1 MADKT
6 TKPYTLWDSQPV
18 FAYAVESQDQ
28 SQNFH
33 CEDWWRPSNRA
44 LSPKPAVDD
53 DERSVNSA
61 MLGVV
66 TDIVTHEAQH
76 IKWRCPYIEE
86 SGDQSRSQL
95 QCCGPVVASTGLARS
110 ELLQPQPSVERFNAV
125 QTSRSPNSGLPRLG
139 GNLSVMSSSAA
150 AAAAVTPSCE
160 LSGAAAGHNG
170 ERVSSLLQRASGRKV
185 VISAEAQARS
195 ARFMNADSG
204 PGTVDVVARDSST
217 HITVHTLLK
226 SVNPF
231 PSSIVASS
239 AAPTVTGPVPVTPA
253 CGLSGAD
260 GVAGGGRV
268 SSLLQRASGKEVVIS
283 AVAHAGSARFMGA
296 DSGRDTTQQSTSTYT
311 IMQTPVQPV
320 NPFSTS
326 TAAHP
331 AAAPTVA
338 TIAVTPYSGLSEAG
352 GAVGGGG
359 RVSPLLQ
366 RASGREVVIS
376 AEAQAR
382 SARFMSTDA
391 GSVAVVAPSSSAFTA
406 EQSPRQTVKPFPAAV
421 AAVTPGPTITAPVPV
436 TPGSVLD
443 SALAEGM
450 SGAGRVSSLLQRAS
464 GKEVV
469 ISAEARARSARFMG
483 ADSGFGPVAAQGG
496 SADTTVQAPQ
506 QPPNPFPSTMSVP
519 TVAAPSLVAGR
530 APVTPGSGLSGAGL
544 VAGGG
549 RVSSLL
555 QRASGREVVISAE
568 AQARSARFIN
578 ADSVAGAQ
586 SSSAHATLQTPHLAV
601 DKAPSAA
608 APTVTRAVPVT
619 PGSSLSGAEGVAG
632 GGRVSSLLQ
641 RASGKEVVISAEA
654 QVRSARF
661 ISADPSTGAQSSSA
675 HTTLQTP
682 HLADDP
688 SSASMAAHSAA
699 ALTIKR
705 AVPVTPG
712 SSLSGA
718 GVVAAGGR
726 VSSLLQRASGR
737 EVVISAEA
745 QARSARFMGAGS
757 GSVAVVAE
765 SSSAH
770 TAVQTPQPSA
780 NPFAVFAAAPTPAP
794 SATGFVPVTP
804 GGDLRGAG
812 GGSGGSRVSSLLQ
825 RASGR
830 EVVISAEAQARSASF
845 MSADPGFGPA
855 AAQGGSTHS
864 TVQRPQ
870 QPLNPF
876 PSSTAAPSAA
886 APSLAPERGP
896 VTPGSG
902 LAGAGLV
909 AGGGRVSSLL
919 QRASGREVVISA
931 EAQARSARF
940 LSTGLDPVVAESS
953 SAQTTI
959 QTPQQLSYPVSTSVA
974 GPTVAVPILVTGVI
988 PVTPGR
994 GLGSAGTREGNGAGV
1009 GRVSSLLQRASG
1021 REVVISA
1028 EAQARSARFMIAD
1041 PGTGAQSNSARST
1054 LQTPHLADD
1063 PSSASMA
1070 APTAAAP
1077 TATRAVSVTPGSGL
1091 SGAGVVAAGGR
1102 VSLLLQRASGKEV
1115 VISAEAQA
1123 RSARFM
1129 STDLGAAI
1137 LQGTDVH
1144 TEGPTSP
1151 STVNPFGTSAA
1162 APLVA
1167 VAVPVTPGSGLS
1179 GAGGVGGSGRVS
1191 SLLQRA
1197 SGKEVVISAEAQ
1209 ARSARFMSTAPGAP
1223 VIEASLVPDQ
1233 TLRQARSIPT
1243 FHSAH
1248 PGSVREVTPTPGAR
1262 DPMLS
1267 VVSVGTDTFPSAGL
1281 VGPRS
1286 LSFVPYRSSAVN
1298 LPPSVIANRMASR
1311 SAAHTV
1317 MSALTHYTP
1326 AAEAT
1331 SIEATSKK
1339 RSRSVRFRDEI
1350 AVETYDVDH
1359 SDEEAELSAGVPEV
1373 HTPTVDPWHPTA
1385 GAMTA
1390 EDVDEYSSSPLT
1402 ATLQHAVPNPA
1413 RVLFTGP
1420 ESPLSA
1426 TSQLNNADTP
1436 TVVSSVC
1443 DTPEPAVTG
1452 GSIVTPAVDRA
1463 SLLYGDVLHG
1473 LFSLPGDSTDEI
1485 DASRN
1490 EWLPLDAPRGEDT
1503 HATADPS
1510 SSCGVKATED
1520 VGDPQDSC
1528 PARATDAARL
1538 QLLRTVTSQNVLT
1551 TITFT
1556 ENGKLVQNNGYFT
1569 AGLPLLD
1576 RLCAELAEADSVSL
1590 TGGDMREWL
1599 NMQLQWA
1606 LWTFAS
1612 RERRQPEA
1620 YLWKLLHWEMVR
1632 DCLKSRLLTYTQPSA
1647 SAPVAPAIPNAAG
1660 VRSAGAS
1667 TPYAVQTAGKKR
1679 RLNMYN
1685 AVTPLTAAVRPSP
1698 TTDTPLARE
1707 ACTESETVPCGPSA
1721 TLGGPRRS
1729 AAQHFSKRGAMS
1741 PLQRCSDIACF
1752 VWPMVLC
1759 FSALPPSSAPLQPAA
1774 GSTRLRVTDG
1784 WWWTTAQLDADLL
1797 TLYNTVSA

>member
-1 MADKT
+1 VRLLAGQAAHPTKMADKT

-33 CEDWWRPSNRA
+33 CEDWWRPSNST
-44 LSPKPAVDD
+44 LSPKPAVND

-76 IKWRCPYIEE
+76 TKWRCPYIEE
-86 SGDQSRSQL
+86 SGDQLRSQL
-95 QCCGPVVASTGLARS
+95 QFCGPVVASTGLARS

-139 GNLSVMSSSAA
+139 GILSVMSSSAA
-150 AAAAVTPSCE
+150 GAAAVTPSCD

-217 HITVHTLLK
+217 HTTVHTLLK

-253 CGLSGAD
+253 SGLSGAD

-283 AVAHAGSARFMGA
+283 AEAHARSARFMGA
-296 DSGRDTTQQSTSTYT
+296 DSGRDTAQQSTSTHT

-352 GAVGGGG
+352 GAGAVRGGG
-359 RVSPLLQ
+359 RGSSLLQ
-366 RASGREVVIS
+366 RASGREVVIT

-391 GSVAVVAPSSSAFTA
+391 GSVAVVASSSSAFTA
-406 EQSPRQTVKPFPAAV
+406 EQSPRQPVKPFPAAV

-436 TPGSVLD
+436 TPGSILG
-443 SALAEGM
+443 SALAGGM

-496 SADTTVQAPQ
+496 S
-506 QPPNPFPSTMSVP
+506 S
-519 TVAAPSLVAGR
+519 
-530 APVTPGSGLSGAGL
+530 
-544 VAGGG
+544 
-549 RVSSLL
+549 
-555 QRASGREVVISAE
+555 
-568 AQARSARFIN
+568 
-578 ADSVAGAQ
+578 
-586 SSSAHATLQTPHLAV
+586 
-601 DKAPSAA
+601 
-608 APTVTRAVPVT
+608 
-619 PGSSLSGAEGVAG
+619 
-632 GGRVSSLLQ
+632 
-641 RASGKEVVISAEA
+641 
-654 QVRSARF
+654 
-661 ISADPSTGAQSSSA
+661 
-675 HTTLQTP
+675 
-682 HLADDP
+682 
-688 SSASMAAHSAA
+688 
-699 ALTIKR
+699 
-705 AVPVTPG
+705 
-712 SSLSGA
+712 
-718 GVVAAGGR
+718 
-726 VSSLLQRASGR
+726 
-737 EVVISAEA
+737 
-745 QARSARFMGAGS
+745 
-757 GSVAVVAE
+757 
-765 SSSAH
+765 
-770 TAVQTPQPSA
+770 
-780 NPFAVFAAAPTPAP
+780 
-794 SATGFVPVTP
+794 
-804 GGDLRGAG
+804 
-812 GGSGGSRVSSLLQ
+812 
-825 RASGR
+825 
-830 EVVISAEAQARSASF
+830 
-845 MSADPGFGPA
+845 
-855 AAQGGSTHS
+855 HS

-870 QPLNPF
+870 QPSNPF
-876 PSSTAAPSAA
+876 PSSTAAPTAA
-886 APSLAPERGP
+886 APSLAPERAP

-953 SAQTTI
+953 SAQTTM
-959 QTPQQLSYPVSTSVA
+959 QTPQQLSYHVSTSVA
-974 GPTVAVPILVTGVI
+974 GPTVAAPILVTGVI

-994 GLGSAGTREGNGAGV
+994 GLGSAGTREGNVAGV

-1028 EAQARSARFMIAD
+1028 EAQAWSARFMIAD
-1041 PGTGAQSNSARST
+1041 PGTGAQSSSARTT

-1070 APTAAAP
+1070 APSAAAP
-1077 TATRAVSVTPGSGL
+1077 TVPR
-1091 SGAGVVAAGGR
+1091 
-1102 VSLLLQRASGKEV
+1102 
-1115 VISAEAQA
+1115 
-1123 RSARFM
+1123 
-1129 STDLGAAI
+1129 
-1137 LQGTDVH
+1137 
-1144 TEGPTSP
+1144 
-1151 STVNPFGTSAA
+1151 
-1162 APLVA
+1162 
-1167 VAVPVTPGSGLS
+1167 AVPVTPGSSLS
-1179 GAGGVGGSGRVS
+1179 GAELVAGGGRVS

-1209 ARSARFMSTAPGAP
+1209 VRSARFMSTDLGAVIVQGTDVHTEVPTSPPPVNLLSTSAAAPPVAVAVPVTPGSGLSGAGGVGESGRVSSLLHRASGGEVVISAETQARSAHFMSTASGAP
-1223 VIEASLVPDQ
+1223 VIEASVVPDQ
-1233 TLRQARSIPT
+1233 TLRQARSIPI

-1267 VVSVGTDTFPSAGL
+1267 VVSVGTDTFPPSAGL

-1311 SAAHTV
+1311 SAGHTV
-1317 MSALTHYTP
+1317 KSALTHYTP

-1359 SDEEAELSAGVPEV
+1359 SDEEAALGAGVPEV
-1373 HTPTVDPWHPTA
+1373 HTPTVDPWHPT
-1385 GAMTA
+1385 GGVVMA
-1390 EDVDEYSSSPLT
+1390 EDVDEDSSSPLT
-1402 ATLQHAVPNPA
+1402 ATPQHAAPNPA

-1436 TVVSSVC
+1436 TVVLSVC
-1443 DTPEPAVTG
+1443 DTPVPAVTRAR
-1452 GSIVTPAVDRA
+1452 IATPAVDRA

-1473 LFSLPGDSTDEI
+1473 LFSLPGDSI
-1485 DASRN
+1485 GGIGAGRN
-1490 EWLPLDAPRGEDT
+1490 EWLPLDAPRGEDIRV
-1503 HATADPS
+1503 TADPS
-1510 SSCGVKATED
+1510 SSCGVEATQAQPGAERD
-1520 VGDPQDSC
+1520 VSGPQDSC
-1528 PARATDAARL
+1528 PARATDAGRL

-1556 ENGKLVQNNGYFT
+1556 VDGKLVQNNGYFT

-1576 RLCAELAEADSVSL
+1576 RLCAELAEAGSLSL

-1599 NMQLQWA
+1599 SMQLQWIV
-1606 LWTFAS
+1606 WTFAS

-1620 YLWKLLHWEMVR
+1620 YLGKLLHWEVVR

-1647 SAPVAPAIPNAAG
+1647 SAPVAPAIPHAAG

-1707 ACTESETVPCGPSA
+1707 ACPESETVPCGPSA

-1759 FSALPPSSAPLQPAA
+1759 FSAPPPSSAPLQPVA
-1774 GSTRLRVTDG
+1774 GTTRLRVTDG
-1784 WWWTTAQLDADLL
+1784 WWWTTTQLDADLL
-1797 TLYNTVSA
+1797 TLYNAVSA

>member
-1 MADKT
+1 
-6 TKPYTLWDSQPV
+6 
-18 FAYAVESQDQ
+18 
-28 SQNFH
+28 
-33 CEDWWRPSNRA
+33 
-44 LSPKPAVDD
+44 
-53 DERSVNSA
+53 
-61 MLGVV
+61 
-66 TDIVTHEAQH
+66 
-76 IKWRCPYIEE
+76 
-86 SGDQSRSQL
+86 
-95 QCCGPVVASTGLARS
+95 
-110 ELLQPQPSVERFNAV
+110 
-125 QTSRSPNSGLPRLG
+125 
-139 GNLSVMSSSAA
+139 
-150 AAAAVTPSCE
+150 VTPSCD
-160 LSGAAAGHNG
+160 LSGAAAGPNG

-217 HITVHTLLK
+217 HTTVHTLLK

-253 CGLSGAD
+253 SGLSRAD

-283 AVAHAGSARFMGA
+283 AEAHARSARFMGA
-296 DSGRDTTQQSTSTYT
+296 DSGRDTTQQSTSTHT

-338 TIAVTPYSGLSEAG
+338 TIAVTPYSRLSEAG
-352 GAVGGGG
+352 GAGAVGGGG
-359 RVSPLLQ
+359 RVSSLLQ
-366 RASGREVVIS
+366 RASGREVVIT

-382 SARFMSTDA
+382 SARFMSTGA

-406 EQSPRQTVKPFPAAV
+406 EQSPRQPVKPFPAAV

-436 TPGSVLD
+436 TPGSILG
-443 SALAEGM
+443 SALAGGM

-496 SADTTVQAPQ
+496 SADATVQTPQ
-506 QPPNPFPSTMSVP
+506 QPPNPFPSTMSAP
-519 TVAAPSLVAGR
+519 TVAAPSLVTGR
-530 APVTPGSGLSGAGL
+530 APVTPGSGLSDAGL
-544 VAGGG
+544 VAVGG

-568 AQARSARFIN
+568 AHARSARFIN
-578 ADSVAGAQ
+578 ADSGTGAQ
-586 SSSAHATLQTPHLAV
+586 SSSAHTTLQTPHLAV

-619 PGSSLSGAEGVAG
+619 PGSSLSGADGVAG

-654 QVRSARF
+654 QARSARF
-661 ISADPSTGAQSSSA
+661 MIADPSTGAQSNSA
-675 HTTLQTP
+675 YTTLQTP

-688 SSASMAAHSAA
+688 SSASMAAPSAA
-699 ALTIKR
+699 APTVTR

-718 GVVAAGGR
+718 GLVAAGGR
-726 VSSLLQRASGR
+726 VSSLLQRASGG

-745 QARSARFMGAGS
+745 QARSARLMGADS

-770 TAVQTPQPSA
+770 TAVQTPQASA
-780 NPFAVFAAAPTPAP
+780 NPFAASAAAPTPAP

-870 QPLNPF
+870 QPSNPF
-876 PSSTAAPSAA
+876 PSSTAAPTAA
-886 APSLAPERGP
+886 TPSLAPEREP
-896 VTPGSG
+896 VTPGSA

-940 LSTGLDPVVAESS
+940 LSSGLDPVVAESS

-974 GPTVAVPILVTGVI
+974 GPTVAAPILVTGVI

-994 GLGSAGTREGNGAGV
+994 GLGSAGTREGKVAGV

-1021 REVVISA
+1021 KEVVISA
-1028 EAQARSARFMIAD
+1028 EAQAWSARFMIAD
-1041 PGTGAQSNSARST
+1041 PGTGAQSSSARTT

-1063 PSSASMA
+1063 LSSASIA

-1102 VSLLLQRASGKEV
+1102 VSSLLQRASGKEV

-1137 LQGTDVH
+1137 VQGTDVH

-1162 APLVA
+1162 APSVT

-1179 GAGGVGGSGRVS
+1179 GAGGVDWSGPVS
-1191 SLLQRA
+1191 SLLQSA
-1197 SGKEVVISAEAQ
+1197 SCREGVISEAQ
-1209 ARSARFMSTAPGAP
+1209 ARSARFMSTASGAP
-1223 VIEASLVPDQ
+1223 VVEASAVPDQ
-1233 TLRQARSIPT
+1233 SLRHAVPIHAGNT
-1243 FHSAH
+1243 AH
-1248 PGSVREVTPTPGAR
+1248 QGPVRAVTPAPGAR
-1262 DPMLS
+1262 DPLLS
-1267 VVSVGTDTFPSAGL
+1267 ATSVGTDAVLPSASL

-1311 SAAHTV
+1311 SAGHTV
-1317 MSALTHYTP
+1317 KSTLTHYTP
-1326 AAEAT
+1326 AAEAP

-1339 RSRSVRFRDEI
+1339 RSRSVRFHDEI

-1359 SDEEAELSAGVPEV
+1359 SDEEAALGAGVPEV
-1373 HTPTVDPWHPTA
+1373 HTPTVDPWHPT
-1385 GAMTA
+1385 GGVVMA

-1402 ATLQHAVPNPA
+1402 ATPQHAAPNPA

-1426 TSQLNNADTP
+1426 TSQLNNAETP

-1443 DTPEPAVTG
+1443 DTPEPRVTG

-1473 LFSLPGDSTDEI
+1473 LFSLPGDSTDGI
-1485 DASRN
+1485 DAGRN
-1490 EWLPLDAPRGEDT
+1490 EWLPLDAPPGEDSDT
-1503 HATADPS
+1503 TADPS
-1510 SSCGVKATED
+1510 SRDGVEATQAQLGAERD
-1520 VGDPQDSC
+1520 VSSPQDSC
-1528 PARATDAARL
+1528 GSERASDDRLAARL
-1538 QLLRTVTSQNVLT
+1538 QLLRTVTSQNVLST
-1551 TITFT
+1551 VTFT
-1556 ENGKLVQNNGYFT
+1556 QDGELVQNNGYFT

-1576 RLCAELAEADSVSL
+1576 RLCAELAEAGSVSL

-1599 NMQLQWA
+1599 DMQLRWIV
-1606 LWTFAS
+1606 WTFAC

-1620 YLWKLLHWEMVR
+1620 YLGKLLHWEVVR
-1632 DCLKSRLLTYTQPSA
+1632 DCVKSRLLTYTQPSA
-1647 SAPVAPAIPNAAG
+1647 SAPVAPAVPHVAG
-1660 VRSAGAS
+1660 VRSACAS

-1685 AVTPLTAAVRPSP
+1685 AITPLTAAVRPSP
-1698 TTDTPLARE
+1698 TTDTPVARE
-1707 ACTESETVPCGPSA
+1707 ACPESETVPCGPSA

-1759 FSALPPSSAPLQPAA
+1759 FSAPPPSSAPLQPVA
-1774 GSTRLRVTDG
+1774 GTTLLRVTDG

-1797 TLYNTVSA
+1797 TLYNAVSAQLSTTQLGFHVTLCAMGVLRLGKAARWLQDRCVRRILRGAGRRQRCLHRMSAPVVQQRAAGSPRRQAGLHPSRAAVEEYLAEICFHGYGTQ